1 MITRQKIADKLAF
14 LQLIFSLIPKEK
26 GGITNDYVRASLT
39 AGFECVNYDSEFEFQ
54 VKANELNRILE
65 KMVEKAKKIFPPKTD
80 IHLIGSEFNK
90 YLKDNKEYFSFGIE
104 YGWLEKY
111 LDCSNVWD
119 DKYPYHAR
127 VGTNYHASRI
137 SVEEQFLLRDAFY
150 FYVLAEN
157 ELNKLLKIGTYL
169 KFSPDKEISSKAYPD
184 ASIINLNTCSFAR
197 TTILQL
203 YSFFETFVNSISYDF
218 LKHNEEILT
227 ENEKEILIGKSKRS
241 FLSLEKKIEKSHQ
254 IIRGIDKPTLKTID
268 RNQLIEPFKTI
279 LSEHK
284 DLRDSSVHYN
294 PTKEKIWIRPTE
306 WVERMTKYAK
316 AILEGSRLYWKACS
330 DEDYPFYLDE
340 LDFEHLKEISLERIK
355 RTEEIK
361 NNYT

>member
-1 MITRQKIADKLAF
+1 MITRQKTADKLAF

-26 GGITNDYVRASLT
+26 GGITNDYVRESLT
-39 AGFECVNYDSEFEFQ
+39 AGFECVYYDSEIEFQ
-54 VKANELNRILE
+54 IKATELNYVLE
-65 KMVEKAKKIFPPKTD
+65 KMVDKAKKIFPPKED
-80 IHLIGSEFNK
+80 IHKIGAEFNN
-90 YLKDNKEYFSFGIE
+90 YLKQNKEYFSFGIE
-104 YGWLEKY
+104 YGWLEKF
-111 LDCSNVWD
+111 LDCSIVWD

-157 ELNKLLKIGTYL
+157 ELDKLHKIGTYL
-169 KFSPDKEISSKAYPD
+169 KFSPDKNMASKAYPD

-203 YSFFETFVNSISYDF
+203 YSFFETFVNSLSYDF
-218 LKHNEEILT
+218 LMQNENSLSES
-227 ENEKEILIGKSKRS
+227 EKEILIGKSKGK

-254 IIRGIDKPTLKTID
+254 IIRGNEKPTLKTID

-284 DLRDSSVHYN
+284 ELRDSSVHYN

-306 WVERMTKYAK
+306 WVEKMTKYGK
-316 AILEGSRLYWKACS
+316 AILDGSRLYWKACS

-340 LDFEHLKEISLERIK
+340 LDFEHLHKITLERIK